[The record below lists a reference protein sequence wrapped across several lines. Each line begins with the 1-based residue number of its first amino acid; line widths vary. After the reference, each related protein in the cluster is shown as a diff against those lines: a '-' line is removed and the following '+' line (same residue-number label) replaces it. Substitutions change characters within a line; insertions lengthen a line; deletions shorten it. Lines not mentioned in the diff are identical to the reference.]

1 MWHAEGLKKT
11 GIDEEGN
18 LQWPLPFDDME
29 KGIMEPYERALQY
42 KGENVVQVG
51 LPRRGMTILYLLF
64 LRCGAVILFLL
75 GLRGTTSL

>member
-11 GIDEEGN
+11 GIDEDGN

-51 LPRRGMTILYLLF
+51 PPLLVF
-64 LRCGAVILFLL
+64 EARLFSMSCFPGAVQ
-75 GLRGTTSL
+75 